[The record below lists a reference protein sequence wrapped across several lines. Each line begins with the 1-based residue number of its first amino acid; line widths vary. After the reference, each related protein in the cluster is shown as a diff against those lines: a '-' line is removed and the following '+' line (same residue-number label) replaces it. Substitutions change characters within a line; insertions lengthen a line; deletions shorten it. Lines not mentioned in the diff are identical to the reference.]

1 MRPIVATS
9 PVLAVSGIVES
20 ADDVVDT
27 LQRAWLLAKMAA
39 IGGYSYL
46 MIRNPVQTLRFTW
59 WAIYYISVRAVMDTG
74 VFLGEMWQ
82 QIRQVHGWDRTRPPP
97 GPLSPFIML
106 GIPLVIAIQAAQGF
120 LGSGE
125 ATPGGCEE
133 DLFMP
138 GQCQVV

>member
-1 MRPIVATS
+1 MRA
-9 PVLAVSGIVES
+9 LAVHDIVET
-20 ADDVVDT
+20 ADDGLDALHKT
-27 LQRAWLLAKMAA
+27 WTLAKMAA

-59 WAIYYISVRAVMDTG
+59 WAIYYVSVRAVADTG

-97 GPLSPFIML
+97 GPLSPFILL
-106 GIPLVIAIQAAQGF
+106 GIPLIVAITQAGSF
-120 LGSGE
+120 LGSDSD
-125 ATPGGCEE
+125 TPGGCQES
-133 DLFMP
+133 LFMP